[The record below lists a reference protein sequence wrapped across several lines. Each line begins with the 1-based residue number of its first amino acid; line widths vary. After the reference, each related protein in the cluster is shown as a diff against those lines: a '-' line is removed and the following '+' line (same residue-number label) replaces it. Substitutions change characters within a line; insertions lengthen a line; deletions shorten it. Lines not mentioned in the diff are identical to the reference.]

1 MKSYKFT
8 GAMSRKEIAQKYN
21 ISGKALNTR
30 LRRHGLHFGDDRVLL
45 PAQIEKIISI
55 LGHWEVEVQS

>member
-1 MKSYKFT
+1 MKTHKIT
-8 GAMSRKEIAQKYN
+8 GAMSRKEIAIRYK

-45 PAQIEKIISI
+45 PAQIEKIVSA
-55 LGHWEVEVQS
+55 LGFWELEVEP